1 MERASLVFERV
12 ERLLEGVL
20 ASEPAGEIKELAAFV
35 AEGEEGMLV
44 RFLEYERLAAFRAVD
59 GLE

>member
-1 MERASLVFERV
+1 MG
-12 ERLLEGVL
+12 LLEGVL
-20 ASEPAGEIKELAAFV
+20 ASEPAGEIEELAAFV

-44 RFLEYERLAAFRAVD
+44 RFMEYERLAAFRAVD

>member
-12 ERLLEGVL
+12 VGLLEGVL
-20 ASEPAGEIKELAAFV
+20 ASEPAGEIEELAAFV

-44 RFLEYERLAAFRAVD
+44 CFMEYERLAAFRAVD

>member
-1 MERASLVFERV
+1 M
-12 ERLLEGVL
+12 LEGVL
-20 ASEPAGEIKELAAFV
+20 ASEPAGEIKELAAIV